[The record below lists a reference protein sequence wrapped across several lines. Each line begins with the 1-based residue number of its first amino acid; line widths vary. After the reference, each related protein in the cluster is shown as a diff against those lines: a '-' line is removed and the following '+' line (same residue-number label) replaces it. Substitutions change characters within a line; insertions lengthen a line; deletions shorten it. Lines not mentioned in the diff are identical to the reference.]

1 MKRAFLFVD
10 GGNIF
15 YSLKKLNTKI
25 DYESLLHFLE
35 QQVQVKKAFYYLP
48 SNGSDDEANFI
59 SKMYKIGYKMVV
71 KPVKKTPHYTF
82 LEDGRGGETVI
93 MDGDMDVEL
102 AVDAI
107 SYQYDYDIAIIC
119 SGDQDYS
126 PVVKRLQEDG
136 KKVYVISSHAL
147 LSGKLASI
155 ADKVIYLEDILPSI
169 RLSQLRVS

>member
-1 MKRAFLFVD
+1 
-10 GGNIF
+10 
-15 YSLKKLNTKI
+15 
-25 DYESLLHFLE
+25 
-35 QQVQVKKAFYYLP
+35 
-48 SNGSDDEANFI
+48 
-59 SKMYKIGYKMVV
+59 
-71 KPVKKTPHYTF
+71 
-82 LEDGRGGETVI
+82 
-93 MDGDMDVEL
+93 MDVEL

-107 SYQYDYDIAIIC
+107 SYQLDYDVAIIC